1 MSRFHIEFVF
11 RSVSPSQ
18 RHQLVEFWEKHRSDW
33 NACTRPQINRRQLHL
48 EHRQSTRRTDTLNNV
63 ACIAWSKTNT
73 IAAVAWLKVAQMPVD
88 SKKAELVYF
97 QRMYVAPEH
106 RCASLSHHM
115 IKHFHHNLVNS
126 HSRSPLA
133 KYLLAE
139 NANSKLKTPIGRRYF
154 VRLGFIFVGFNQIG
168 NEIWKKPL
176 PPISS
181 IPATPF
187 STPQIDHPSQSQT
200 TNLGTTPSAQRF
212 TLPSK

>member
-1 MSRFHIEFVF
+1 MD
-11 RSVSPSQ
+11 
-18 RHQLVEFWEKHRSDW
+18 FWEKHRSDW
-33 NACTRPQINRRQLHL
+33 SAWTQPQFNHRRPQI
-48 EHRQSTRRTDTLNNV
+48 EHRQDTRRPDTLTNV
-63 ACIAWSKTNT
+63 ACIAWSKTKT
-73 IAAVAWLKVAQMPVD
+73 IAAVAWLKVAEMPVD
-88 SKKAELVYF
+88 SEKAELVYF

-106 RCASLSHHM
+106 RCVSLSLNM
-115 IKHFHHNLVNS
+115 IKYFHHNLANS
-126 HSRSPLA
+126 NCRSPLV
-133 KYLLAE
+133 KYIIAE

-181 IPATPF
+181 IPAIPF

-212 TLPSK
+212 TLPYK

>member
-1 MSRFHIEFVF
+1 M
-11 RSVSPSQ
+11 
-18 RHQLVEFWEKHRSDW
+18 EFWEKHRSDW
-33 NACTRPQINRRQLHL
+33 YACTRPQSNRRQLHL

-88 SKKAELVYF
+88 SKRDELVYF
-97 QRMYVAPEH
+97 QRMYVDPEH
-106 RCASLSHHM
+106 RCASLSHNM
-115 IKHFHHNLVNS
+115 IKHFHHNLANS

-139 NANSKLKTPIGRRYF
+139 NANSKLKRPTGRRYF
-154 VRLGFIFVGFNQIG
+154 VRLGFIFVGFNSLG

-181 IPATPF
+181 ISEIPF
-187 STPQIDHPSQSQT
+187 SSLQINHPRQSQT
-200 TNLGTTPSAQRF
+200 TNQGTTANLQRF
-212 TLPSK
+212 TPTSK